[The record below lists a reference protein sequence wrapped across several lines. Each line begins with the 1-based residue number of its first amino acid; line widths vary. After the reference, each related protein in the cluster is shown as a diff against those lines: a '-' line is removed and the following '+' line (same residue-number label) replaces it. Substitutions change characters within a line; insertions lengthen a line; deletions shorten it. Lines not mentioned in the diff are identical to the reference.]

1 MATGVSNFTVDNSVI
16 SNAAGDAVVLSMV
29 DAATLDRLILSSTG
43 GRGLLLED
51 ASSDVLNVTVTS
63 ATDDGVEVSSLGA
76 DRTVAFT
83 NLVVEDASL
92 EGLDINLDGA
102 GNLDVSLSGQNM
114 LTAAGN
120 ALDASLGGAS
130 TGDLVLALDNTTLAS
145 TGGAGVNIDGTGG
158 TGTLFIQSLADNVIT
173 EAAANGFLL
182 DTATFDADPTTA
194 AIDQVRGMTLMIGA
208 DNEDIT
214 GDGLRLI
221 DPTGDLAFT
230 TLTIFNDGGT
240 GLFVDTKGGGTTFN
254 LETGSGS
261 SISTT
266 DGDAMFLDP
275 LTIDLVFDSVDSED
289 SPASGIFL
297 DTVSGSLQIGAT
309 SLVDSAFTSIV
320 IQNTPAP
327 LLADFGDT
335 TIESL
340 IGPTLSDNVDT
351 SVGNGTN
358 LTIRFDSLT
367 ITGP

>member
-1 MATGVSNFTVDNSVI
+1 VDN
-16 SNAAGDAVVLSMV
+16 
-29 DAATLDRLILSSTG
+29 
-43 GRGLLLED
+43 
-51 ASSDVLNVTVTS
+51 TS
-63 ATDDGVEVSSLGA
+63 
-76 DRTVAFT
+76 
-83 NLVVEDASL
+83 
-92 EGLDINLDGA
+92 
-102 GNLDVSLSGQNM
+102 
-114 LTAAGN
+114 
-120 ALDASLGGAS
+120 
-130 TGDLVLALDNTTLAS
+130 LAS
-145 TGGAGVNIDGTGG
+145 TGAAGVNIDGTGG
-158 TGTLFIQSLADNVIT
+158 TGTLFVQSLADNVIT

-194 AIDQVRGMTLMIGA
+194 AIDQVPGMTLTIGA

-221 DPTGDLAFT
+221 DPTGDLSST

-275 LTIDLVFDSVDSED
+275 LSIDLAFDSVSSED

-297 DTVSGSLQIGAT
+297 DTVSGSLRIGAT
-309 SLVDSAFTSIV
+309 SIVDSAFTSIV

-327 LLADFGDT
+327 LLADFGAT

-351 SVGNGTN
+351 SVGNGAN
-358 LTIRFDSLT
+358 LTIRFGSLT